1 MAGSQYFYG
10 VKPILIRRAFR
21 ATPVLPEF
29 VGEGGDILLV
39 DFLMSLLRLQVSLVG
54 VLKILSGAFVS
65 GPVIFFSMVLG
76 AATMGVGSKVTVLG
90 GYLL

>member
-1 MAGSQYFYG
+1 
-10 VKPILIRRAFR
+10 
-21 ATPVLPEF
+21 
-29 VGEGGDILLV
+29 
-39 DFLMSLLRLQVSLVG
+39 MSLLRLQVSLVG

-65 GPVIFFSMVLG
+65 GQVIFFSMVLG